1 VAGFDEAVD
10 TVEVMMPEPRS
21 EEQALQSKF
30 MLIFRGGAVS
40 RPDLSPSELQ
50 AHVAKWYRWSDELA
64 RQGRARNNG
73 TALDNPGAT
82 VRGCERVVTDGPY
95 AESKDLVTGSLIV
108 EAASLEDAID
118 VARTCPTY
126 EFGGSVEVRP
136 VQDLSDLTLVDERPA
151 AVSSTELVEDL
162 FRKEYAHLVSALTRV
177 LGPSNIPLVEDV
189 VHDAL
194 VSAMHAWRFRL
205 PQDPKAWI
213 IRAAHNRAIDIIRRE
228 QRRRSFLPEL
238 ATTTA
243 LTDTIEAALAPAA
256 EAASQ
261 LAMMFAVCDPGLNR
275 ETHVT
280 LILRWLCGLSAK
292 EIGQAFLVDTQT
304 IDRRLHRGR
313 GRLREL
319 GRLPDVEDL
328 PDIETRRDSVLR
340 ALYLLF
346 SEGYHGSNP
355 QDPVRPFLCEDALRL
370 TELLLNAKAT
380 AHPDAHALA
389 ALFCFDSARLS
400 TRRDEHGVFV
410 PLEDQDRSRWDR
422 ARIERGLMH
431 LARSATGDHMSRW
444 HLEAGIA
451 CEHAIAPSIQKTDWD
466 RIVGFYQVLAQQSW
480 SPIVAL
486 NRALA
491 VAERDGVE
499 EGRRE
504 LIALVGEQKL
514 SRYPFYWAARADLE
528 RRAGHH
534 AAARD
539 SYERAIALA
548 RSPAERVSYER
559 RIESLEIS

>member
-1 VAGFDEAVD
+1 
-10 TVEVMMPEPRS
+10 MPEPLS
-21 EEQALQSKF
+21 EEQALRSKF

-40 RPDLSPSELQ
+40 RHDLSPSELQ

-64 RQGRARNNG
+64 RQGRARNTG

-82 VRGCERVVTDGPY
+82 VRGHERVVTDGPY

-136 VQDLSDLTLVDERPA
+136 VQDLSNLTLVDERPA

-177 LGPSNIPLVEDV
+177 LGPSNIPLAEDV

-194 VSAMHAWRFRL
+194 VSAMQAWRFGL

-228 QRRRSFLPEL
+228 QRRRSLLPEL

-243 LTDTIEAALAPAA
+243 LTDTIEVALAPAA
-256 EAASQ
+256 ERASQ

-319 GRLPDVEDL
+319 GRLPDVENL
-328 PDIETRRDSVLR
+328 PDFDTRRDSVLR
-340 ALYLLF
+340 SLYLLF
-346 SEGYHGSNP
+346 NEGYHGSNP

-370 TELLLNAKAT
+370 TELLLDAKAT
-380 AHPDAHALA
+380 AHQDAHALA
-389 ALFCFDSARLS
+389 ALFCFDVARLS
-400 TRRDEHGVFV
+400 TRLDEHGVFV

-431 LARSATGDHMSRW
+431 LARAATGDHMSRW

-480 SPIVAL
+480 SPVVAL

-491 VAERDGVE
+491 LAERDGLD

-504 LIALVGEQKL
+504 LIALAGEQKL

-528 RRAGHH
+528 RRAGRH

-539 SYERAIALA
+539 NYEHAIALA

>member
-21 EEQALQSKF
+21 QEQALRSKF

-73 TALDNPGAT
+73 TALGNPGAT

-162 FRKEYAHLVSALTRV
+162 FRKEYAHLVVALTRV
-177 LGPSNIPLVEDV
+177 LGPSNIPLAEDV

-328 PDIETRRDSVLR
+328 PDIEIRRDSVLR

-355 QDPVRPFLCEDALRL
+355 EDPVRPFLCEDALRL
-370 TELLLNAKAT
+370 TELLLDTKAT

-491 VAERDGVE
+491 VAERDGVD

-504 LIALVGEQKL
+504 LIALADEQKL